1 MNKLTHL
8 DSQGQAHMVD
18 VGDKTP
24 NRRVAIA
31 GGNIRMSVAAFTL
44 LQQGTAAKG
53 DVLATA
59 RIAAIMA
66 AKKTAEWIPL
76 CHSLPLESVAV
87 DFTLDDKQCSVY
99 CRATVA
105 TTAKTG
111 VEMEALTAVQAG
123 LLTVYDMLKAVDKT
137 MIIGNICLLE
147 KRGGKSG
154 TFIRSGGRREGE

>member
-1 MNKLTHL
+1 MDKLTHL

-24 NRRVAIA
+24 NRHVAIA

-59 RIAAIMA
+59 RIAAIIA
-66 AKKTAEWIPL
+66 AKKTTEWIPL

-87 DFTLDDKQCSVY
+87 DFTLDDKQCSVV

-111 VEMEALTAVQAG
+111 VEMESLTALCKQD
-123 LLTVYDMLKAVDKT
+123 Y
-137 MIIGNICLLE
+137 
-147 KRGGKSG
+147 
-154 TFIRSGGRREGE
+154 